1 MDGQATGDWTGQDLR
16 PFKSDFSNRE
26 YARTMVPSARF
37 ARALLARPRLT
48 LLGLVVI
55 VSAIAWSQRGPTG
68 ASSTSNAAPPPRV
81 ETRAPVRA
89 AAAAEDIEP
98 NKPVNARAILSRAWF
113 DKYPRTAKDD
123 VKLWIF
129 FAGGLGIYETGS
141 SWKLSLE
148 IFDFERQG
156 DSVALEFLQDGKKA
170 STKFSIATCDDVPP
184 FDVCLTLT
192 DPPRGPAKY
201 YGFAS
206 DDEMNAHLPW
216 ARAMIDNARTA
227 TTSAR

>member
-1 MDGQATGDWTGQDLR
+1 
-16 PFKSDFSNRE
+16 
-26 YARTMVPSARF
+26 MVFLARF
-37 ARALLARPRLT
+37 ARDLLARPRLA
-48 LLGLVVI
+48 LLGLVVV
-55 VSAIAWSQRGPTG
+55 VSALVWSQSSRPLG
-68 ASSTSNAAPPPRV
+68 AVPPR
-81 ETRAPVRA
+81 ERATAGAPAPGAGAGAQADAV
-89 AAAAEDIEP
+89 DIEAS
-98 NKPVNARAILSRAWF
+98 KPVNARAILSRVWF
-113 DKYPRTAKDD
+113 DRYPRTAKDD

-129 FAGGLGIYETGS
+129 FAGGLGIYEAGS

-148 IFDFERQG
+148 IFDFERQA

-206 DDEMNAHLPW
+206 EEEMSVHLPW
-216 ARAMIDNARTA
+216 ARARIDQARAA
-227 TTSAR
+227 TVAR

>member
-1 MDGQATGDWTGQDLR
+1 
-16 PFKSDFSNRE
+16 
-26 YARTMVPSARF
+26 MVLLARF
-37 ARALLARPRLT
+37 ARALLARPRLA
-48 LLGLVVI
+48 LLGLVVGL
-55 VSAIAWSQRGPTG
+55 SALVWSQ
-68 ASSTSNAAPPPRV
+68 ASRAPFAAPSEASARAAAPPRV
-81 ETRAPVRA
+81 QAVA
-89 AAAAEDIEP
+89 AGAQTSAFDIEP
-98 NKPVNARAILSRAWF
+98 SKPINARAILSRAWF
-113 DKYPRTAKDD
+113 DKYPRTAKDE

-148 IFDFERQG
+148 IFDFERQA
-156 DSVALEFLQDGKKA
+156 DNVALEFLQDGKKA

-206 DDEMNAHLPW
+206 EEEMNTHIPW
-216 ARAMIDNARTA
+216 ARAIIDNARTA
-227 TTSAR
+227 TTAR

>member
-1 MDGQATGDWTGQDLR
+1 
-16 PFKSDFSNRE
+16 
-26 YARTMVPSARF
+26 MVILARF
-37 ARALLARPRLT
+37 ARALLARPRLA
-48 LLGLVVI
+48 LLGLVLVL
-55 VSAIAWSQRGPTG
+55 SALVWSQ
-68 ASSTSNAAPPPRV
+68 SSRAPFAAPSERV
-81 ETRAPVRA
+81 AVHAPVQA
-89 AAAAEDIEP
+89 APAGAQAAFDIEP

-113 DKYPRTAKDD
+113 DKYPRTGKDE

-192 DPPRGPAKY
+192 DPPRGPTKY

-206 DDEMNAHLPW
+206 EEEMNTHIPW
-216 ARAMIDNARTA
+216 ARAI
-227 TTSAR
+227 